1 MLIFF
6 KKYNYLIFIIFFSF
20 AGMICGNY
28 IFKHLFNYSTKIAIL
43 DEGYI
48 FIINDKSELISV
60 NNFQN
65 ITTNK
70 FLLNEIAKKINS
82 SNLSYEKLLMKAY
95 SKLGGSLKISNING
109 HIFEL
114 RLKEEFEES
123 DKNIYIIANE
133 IQNYNLEKYLELESE
148 LKKNKIKFFGSK
160 PTIVNCCISYYPIL
174 NSHYHYTA
182 IGAIAGLLLSLVLI
196 FSKSQY
202 KKKNKNL

>member
-1 MLIFF
+1 
-6 KKYNYLIFIIFFSF
+6 
-20 AGMICGNY
+20 MICGNY
-28 IFKHLFNYSTKIAIL
+28 IFKQLFNNTIKFAIL

-48 FIINDKSELISV
+48 FIINDKSELISA
-60 NNFQN
+60 NNVQN

-70 FLLNEIAKKINS
+70 ILLSEIAKKINN
-82 SNLSYEKLLMKAY
+82 SNLSYEKLLTRKY
-95 SKLGGSLKISNING
+95 SKSGDSLQINNLKG

-114 RLKEEFEES
+114 SLKEEFEES

-174 NSHYHYTA
+174 NSHYHYNA

-202 KKKNKNL
+202 NKKNKNL